1 MHAQIAQI
9 AQHLNIAES
18 AILRIEEWANVL
30 FVVCRKLGG
39 RFVSKR
45 VAKVEVKEHLSVI
58 EMEKIGNRW
67 QKNGMDRIYFD
78 ATWIAKELG
87 LSNSKARKISGS
99 KLYYDLE
106 DNKFYHNMSTEGSEA
121 IRHIQRLC
129 TVTVTAAS
137 TPVAQRK
144 CCNCGT
150 WTSDVSQFSYFL
162 AGSIGTLCADCY
174 DSVEGGL

>member
-1 MHAQIAQI
+1 MHAQI

-18 AILRIEEWANVL
+18 AIIRIEEWANVL

-45 VAKVEVKEHLSVI
+45 VAKVATEQLSVV
-58 EMEKIGNRW
+58 EMEKVGNRW

-78 ATWIAKELG
+78 ATWIARELG
-87 LSNSKARKISGS
+87 LSNSKSRKIAGA
-99 KLYYDLE
+99 KLYYDCL
-106 DNKFYHNMSTEGSEA
+106 DGQFYHNMSTEGNEA

-174 DSVEGGL
+174 DSVEAGL

>member
-1 MHAQIAQI
+1 MNAQIAQRVY
-9 AQHLNIAES
+9 IAES
-18 AILRIEEWANVL
+18 AIIRIEEWANVL

-45 VAKVEVKEHLSVI
+45 VAKVATEQLSVV
-58 EMEKIGNRW
+58 EMEKVGNRW

-78 ATWIAKELG
+78 ATWIARELG
-87 LSNSKARKISGS
+87 LSNSKSRKIAGA
-99 KLYYDLE
+99 KLYYDCL
-106 DNKFYHNMSTEGSEA
+106 DGQFYHNMSTEGNEA

-162 AGSIGTLCADCY
+162 AGSIGTLCANCY

>member
-1 MHAQIAQI
+1 MNAQI

-18 AILRIEEWANVL
+18 AIIRIEEWANVL

-45 VAKVEVKEHLSVI
+45 VAKVATEQLSVV
-58 EMEKIGNRW
+58 EMEKVGNRW

-78 ATWIAKELG
+78 ATWIARELG
-87 LSNSKARKISGS
+87 LSNSKSRKIAGA
-99 KLYYDLE
+99 KLYYDCL
-106 DNKFYHNMSTEGSEA
+106 DGQFYHNMSTEGNEA

-174 DSVEGGL
+174 DSVEAGL

>member
-1 MHAQIAQI
+1 MNAQI

-18 AILRIEEWANVL
+18 AIIRIEEWANVL

-45 VAKVEVKEHLSVI
+45 VAKVEVKEQLSVA
-58 EMEKIGNRW
+58 EMEKVGNRW

-78 ATWIAKELG
+78 ATWIARELG
-87 LSNSKARKISGS
+87 LSNSKSRKIAGA
-99 KLYYDLE
+99 KLYYDCL
-106 DNKFYHNMSTEGSEA
+106 DGQFYHNMSTEGNEA

-137 TPVAQRK
+137 TPETMQQRK

-174 DSVEGGL
+174 DSVEAGL

>member
-1 MHAQIAQI
+1 MNAQI

-18 AILRIEEWANVL
+18 AIIRIEEWANVL

-45 VAKVEVKEHLSVI
+45 VAKVEVKEQLSVA
-58 EMEKIGNRW
+58 EMEKVGNRW

-78 ATWIAKELG
+78 ATWIARELG
-87 LSNSKARKISGS
+87 LSNSKSRKIAGA
-99 KLYYDLE
+99 KLYYDCL
-106 DNKFYHNMSTEGSEA
+106 DGQFYHNMSTEGNEA

-137 TPVAQRK
+137 TPETMQQRK

>member
-1 MHAQIAQI
+1 MHAQI

-18 AILRIEEWANVL
+18 AIIRIEEWANVL

-45 VAKVEVKEHLSVI
+45 VAKVATEQLSVV
-58 EMEKIGNRW
+58 EMEKVGNRW

-78 ATWIAKELG
+78 ATWIARELG
-87 LSNSKARKISGS
+87 LSNSKSRKIAGA
-99 KLYYDLE
+99 KLYYDCL
-106 DNKFYHNMSTEGSEA
+106 DGQFYHNMSTEGNEA

-162 AGSIGTLCADCY
+162 AGSIGTLCANCY